1 MQRTIE
7 KIHQL
12 DFLLIFFFIFL
23 IFKQKKA
30 GPSQDCLLSWST
42 LLPQLIFFIYL
53 LYTYIYTHNIT
64 NYVFRLIIILFF
76 PVIISI
82 IVSVIIIPIS
92 KIFCPF
98 FRKIIGIIVIIHI
111 VGICLFQRTGTTGM
125 PGSAARTGSTGISVK
140 AA

>member
-111 VGICLFQRTGTTGM
+111 VGIYWHFRKSCLNRIRRHAHRNFRNC
-125 PGSAARTGSTGISVK
+125 
-140 AA
+140 

>member
-7 KIHQL
+7 KNSSVRFFI
-12 DFLLIFFFIFL
+12 DIFFHFL
-23 IFKQKKA
+23 VFKQKKA
-30 GPSQDCLLSWST
+30 APSQDCLLSWST

-98 FRKIIGIIVIIHI
+98 FRKCCQNRIHWHFRKS
-111 VGICLFQRTGTTGM
+111 CLNRIRRHAHRNFRNC
-125 PGSAARTGSTGISVK
+125 
-140 AA
+140 